1 VTIKDVVREVL
12 KAADYSDAKIVF
24 DASKPT
30 TIPFR
35 MVDTS
40 KAKRL
45 FGFEPSVTLADGLK
59 RTVDWYKK
67 ELAKGRKWKGH

>member
-1 VTIKDVVREVL
+1 
-12 KAADYSDAKIVF
+12 
-24 DASKPT
+24 
-30 TIPFR
+30 

-59 RTVDWYKK
+59 QTVDWYKQ